1 MTAPILLLH
10 GALGSAQQMEPF
22 AEHLSQT
29 RAVYVYNF
37 PGHGGQPIP
46 DTGYDLNEMVEAL
59 ASYVSHHLPYP
70 ADVFGYSMGGY
81 ASAVVAS
88 RYPELFRTITT
99 LGTKWDWSLEI
110 ATREVSMLD
119 PNTIEAKVPALAQLI
134 QSRHQ
139 PNDWKKV
146 VRATA
151 QMLLKLGDTPLLNA
165 ADFSRITIPV
175 TILRGTADR
184 IVDEAPSIEVAHSF
198 PNGTYFALKDAPH
211 PFEQVDI
218 SVLKPFLLHAT
229 EQS

>member
-1 MTAPILLLH
+1 MPSPILLLH
-10 GALGSAQQMEPF
+10 GALGSANQMQPF
-22 AEHLSQT
+22 AEYLSQS
-29 RAVYVYNF
+29 RAVFVYEF

-46 DTGYDLNEMVEAL
+46 DHGYDLNDMTKAL
-59 ASYVSHHLPYP
+59 AGYIAKHLPYP
-70 ADVFGYSMGGY
+70 IDVFGYSMGGY
-81 ASAVVAS
+81 VAAVVAA
-88 RYPELFRTITT
+88 RYPDLFSSITT
-99 LGTKWDWSLEI
+99 LGTKWDWSPEI

-119 PNTIEAKVPALAQLI
+119 PDTITTKVPALAQLI

-146 VRATA
+146 VQATA

-184 IVDEAPSIEVAHSF
+184 MIDETPSIEVAHSL
-198 PNGTYFALKDAPH
+198 PNGTYFALKDVPH
-211 PFEQVDI
+211 PFEQVDL
-218 SVLKPFLLHAT
+218 SVLKPFLLQAS